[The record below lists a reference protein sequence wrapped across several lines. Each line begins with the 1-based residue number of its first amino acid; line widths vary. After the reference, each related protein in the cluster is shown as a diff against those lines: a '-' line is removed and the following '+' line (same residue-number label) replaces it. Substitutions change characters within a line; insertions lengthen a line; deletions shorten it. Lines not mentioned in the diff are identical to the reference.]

1 MGKLITTATSG
12 ASGPLAASG
21 FPFDLVRRQRR
32 NRSRSRRNTVRVPNA
47 APNKVSSW
55 GLVSDSREEEGGLD
69 WVVLGAKSPRWGL
82 NPPLLRQFSFGI
94 LRLSP
99 KSSTVSAR
107 SSSE

>member
-1 MGKLITTATSG
+1 MVGIEVPKDDGVVVVGMGEDRVYVKSIGGG
-12 ASGPLAASG
+12 AG
-21 FPFDLVRRQRR
+21 
-32 NRSRSRRNTVRVPNA
+32 
-47 APNKVSSW
+47 
-55 GLVSDSREEEGGLD
+55 GGLD